1 VRSRLI
7 VNLVLLAVVA
17 GLAVFAVY
25 RPGAE
30 QDNPRAALTP
40 LSAEDVARIRL
51 QRPGQPDVLME
62 REPTGWRMREPAQGR
77 VAGFRARALAGL
89 ASAEVFAQF
98 PAPADGLAQYGLES
112 PQATVVLN
120 DLAVTL
126 GDTNPVNHR
135 RYVLRDG
142 RVYLIA
148 DTQLTHATAKAEDL
162 LDTRLFSDDIQPL
175 AIRLPRVTLT
185 RRDGSWSADPPRDDL
200 DPDSI
205 TQLVEQWRFAR
216 ARHVGIYDGPTP
228 GQTVAVEFRPA
239 PDAERERIE
248 IGVLRRE
255 SDTVL
260 VRLDEG
266 LAYHFDSTTARRLL
280 DSGAD

>member
-1 VRSRLI
+1 MRSRLI

-17 GLAVFAVY
+17 GLAVFALY
-25 RPGAE
+25 RPGTQQE
-30 QDNPRAALTP
+30 SRPSALTP
-40 LSAEDVARIRL
+40 LSADDVVRIQL
-51 QRPGQPDVLME
+51 QRPDKKDVVME
-62 REPTGWRMREPAQGR
+62 RESTGWRMREPVQGR
-77 VAGFRARALAGL
+77 VAGFRARELAGL
-89 ASAEVFAQF
+89 ATAEVFAQF

-120 DLAVTL
+120 DLAVAL

-135 RYVLRDG
+135 RYVLRGG

-148 DTQLTHATAKAEDL
+148 DTQLAHATAKAVDL
-162 LDTRLFSDDIQPL
+162 LDTRLFGDGIDPL
-175 AIRLPRVTLT
+175 ALRLPSVTLT
-185 RRDGSWSADPPRDDL
+185 QRDGSWSAEPPRDGL

-216 ARHVGIYDGPTP
+216 ARRVGVYDGPTP
-228 GQTVAVEFRPA
+228 EQTVAVDYRRA
-239 PDAERERIE
+239 PDGERERIE

-266 LAYHFDSTTARRLL
+266 LAYHFDSATARRLL
-280 DSGAD
+280 DLDAD